1 VWIGAGLTAVSAG
14 VLVWSGVD
22 TLTARDAYV
31 ANPTEAG
38 YNDGVGRETRTNVLI
53 GVTAALG
60 VATAVSAALFTEWSG
75 RPRASVSRVLPF
87 GGPHPGG
94 ASVGVIASF

>member
-1 VWIGAGLTAVSAG
+1 MGAGLTAVSAG
-14 VLVWSGVD
+14 VLLWSGVD

-60 VATAVSAALFTEWSG
+60 VATAVSAIFFTEWSG
-75 RPRASVSRVLPF
+75 RTRTSAARVVPV